1 MASGLA
7 AAHNQGLIHRDIKP
21 SNILLESGIERLQ
34 ITDFGLA
41 RAADDA
47 SLTQSGVIAGTPQ
60 YMSPEQSR
68 GEAIDHRSDLF
79 SLGSVLYAVCTGH
92 PPFRAETP
100 FGVLQRIC
108 DEQPRPIVESN
119 AELPAW
125 LGDIIG
131 WLHEKDATKRIETA
145 REAAELFQQ
154 CLAHVQQ
161 PDVIDLPRSVS
172 TRSKKNVPVALAVL
186 LLAVSGLIG
195 WVATFGLPADAVSE
209 ISPSDSPIERQVTAE
224 PKESKL
230 PEVIDPAADPP
241 SVVAVIPPTVV
252 TGDTPTH
259 SVSYQ
264 FPDDADVA
272 YSVRLTADLEN
283 TERTIEGIIAYRAE
297 AIDGEQ
303 LTLLCRSDLSQSE
316 RLLNPM
322 SMPMNPWRSLSG
334 WATSTGQLQLKIRI
348 GRQGRLLQNS
358 ARNDLP
364 FALGDLP
371 QLLLPELPAAGKQTW
386 QGQQHVR
393 METEAV
399 TESSFGR
406 SGFGPPIPSFLSM
419 RGMSSIQQLSAIVN
433 VERSVLKVIQQTV
446 RVSETVS
453 TTSGQPLNVRGAGTV
468 LFDRATGHVITYKQ
482 SPHGGGTRPEIKADD
497 CGGAV
502 CSPDFRRTE
511 HMGTGNKGQT
521 GCTKT

>member
-100 FGVLQRIC
+100 FGVLRRIC

-131 WLHEKDATKRIETA
+131 WLHEKDATKRIKTA

-209 ISPSDSPIERQVTAE
+209 ISPSDSPTERQVTAE

-241 SVVAVIPPTVV
+241 PVVAVIPPTVV

-322 SMPMNPWRSLSG
+322 SMPMNPRWGAHSG
-334 WATSTGQLQLKIRI
+334 
-348 GRQGRLLQNS
+348 
-358 ARNDLP
+358 
-364 FALGDLP
+364 
-371 QLLLPELPAAGKQTW
+371 
-386 QGQQHVR
+386 
-393 METEAV
+393 
-399 TESSFGR
+399 
-406 SGFGPPIPSFLSM
+406 
-419 RGMSSIQQLSAIVN
+419 
-433 VERSVLKVIQQTV
+433 
-446 RVSETVS
+446 
-453 TTSGQPLNVRGAGTV
+453 
-468 LFDRATGHVITYKQ
+468 
-482 SPHGGGTRPEIKADD
+482 
-497 CGGAV
+497 
-502 CSPDFRRTE
+502 
-511 HMGTGNKGQT
+511 
-521 GCTKT
+521 